1 MTITRMLLAAGLSLA
16 AIAPFATTSASAQ
29 SFVIQHDNGGYVDR
43 GFDDG
48 DNTVVIRRHHDNG
61 WHRGWDRH
69 AGWRDRESFG
79 MGGCR
84 MVTIRRQNDMGDTII
99 KRMRRCD

>member
-1 MTITRMLLAAGLSLA
+1 MTITRLLLATSLSLA
-16 AIAPFATTSASAQ
+16 AIVPLSPASAQ
-29 SFVIQHDNGGYVDR
+29 SVVIDRGYANDGYVDR
-43 GFDDG
+43 DE

-61 WHRGWDRH
+61 WHRGWENH
-69 AGWRDRESFG
+69 AWRDREAFG

-84 MVTIRRQNDMGDTII
+84 IVTIRRQNDMGDTII